1 MHRFAWFVIACITL
15 IATALAA
22 PPPEE
27 IVQGLYEGTIRDAK
41 GTRKLEARV
50 VATGD
55 LALKVFIRVPQP
67 GGKVAKI
74 ELDGKIEGGG
84 ARFTGTYGN
93 QEIKAAY
100 LAGVIKGTCGTGGRL
115 EMKRVVRESPTL
127 GAKPP
132 ARSGRM
138 AGAIVLL
145 GGKDFS
151 EVVKKPLK
159 GGKEQEWITVEG
171 GGIQIP
177 KGGLQSKRQFDGSFR
192 LHVEFKCPLVAK
204 ARGQERGNSGV
215 YLPCGQEIQVLDSFG
230 MTTYTGGGCGG
241 LYKYKDPDAFDQF
254 SLASL
259 PPLQWQTYDVLYRVK
274 KVGGKATGN
283 PVITVLHNGIKI
295 HDNHELNK
303 KARPGGFSFQDHGN
317 PVHYRNIWVLP
328 LN

>member
-1 MHRFAWFVIACITL
+1 MHRFAWFVIACVALTG
-15 IATALAA
+15 TALAA

-27 IVQGLYEGTIRDAK
+27 LVQGLYEGTIRDTK

-67 GGKVAKI
+67 GGKVTKI

-84 ARFTGTYGN
+84 ARFTGKIGN
-93 QEIKAAY
+93 QECQAAY
-100 LAGVIKGTCGTGGRL
+100 LGGVIKGTCGTGGRL
-115 EMKRVVRESPTL
+115 EMKRVVREPPSL

-132 ARSGRM
+132 

-177 KGGLQSKRQFDGSFR
+177 KGGLRSKRRFGGSFR
-192 LHVEFKCPLVAK
+192 MHVEFKCPLVAK
-204 ARGQERGNSGV
+204 ARGQGRGNSGV
-215 YLPCGQEIQVLDSFG
+215 FLPCGQEIQVLDSFG

-259 PPLQWQTYDVLYRVK
+259 PPLQWQTYDIAYGVK
-274 KVGGKATGN
+274 KTGGKPVGN
-283 PVITVLHNGIKI
+283 PVITVLHNGITI
-295 HDNHELNK
+295 HDNHELKK
-303 KARPGGFSFQDHGN
+303 KARTGGFSFQDHGN

>member
-1 MHRFAWFVIACITL
+1 MHRFAWFVIACVAL
-15 IATALAA
+15 VGTALAA
-22 PPPEE
+22 AAPEE
-27 IVQGLYEGTIRDAK
+27 TIQGLYEGAIGDTK

-55 LALKVFIRVPQP
+55 LALKVFIRVQQT
-67 GGKVAKI
+67 GGKITKI

-84 ARFTGTYGN
+84 ARFVGTHGN
-93 QEIKAAY
+93 QQIKAAY
-100 LAGVIKGTCGTGGRL
+100 RAGAIQGTCGTGGQI
-115 EMKRVVRESPTL
+115 EMKRIVRESPTL

-132 ARSGRM
+132 

-159 GGKEQEWITVEG
+159 GGKEQEWIPVEG
-171 GGIQIP
+171 GGIRVP
-177 KGGLQSKRQFDGSFR
+177 KGGLRSKRQFDGSFR

-204 ARGQERGNSGV
+204 GRGQGRGNSGV

-259 PPLQWQTYDVLYRVK
+259 PPLQWQTYDVAYRVK
-274 KVGGKATGN
+274 KTGGKATGN